1 MKRNGDLIFEKTAD
15 LVWNNYTIDQQE
27 YDWLIDFV
35 QFAGYKKVLEFGPGT
50 STFAFLDAGCRIDT
64 YESEVSYYEEA
75 FMKFL
80 DNPRVRVHLYN
91 NQPEVEIDAG
101 MYDVAFVDGPAFWYA
116 PTNETHSFARRNTLK
131 CASKHAN
138 VILLHDSKREPEL
151 TIVSEFL
158 QANSSW
164 QPFYLCNSNR
174 GIITLKKSI

>member
-1 MKRNGDLIFEKTAD
+1 MRKNGDLILEKTTN

-35 QFAGYKKVLEFGPGT
+35 QFMGYKKVLEFGPGN
-50 STFAFLDAGCRIDT
+50 STFAFSDAGCRVDS
-64 YESEVSYYEEA
+64 YESEASYYEE
-75 FMKFL
+75 MILKFSE
-80 DNPRVRVHLYN
+80 NPRVRVYLYEN
-91 NQPEVEIDAG
+91 LPTVEIDAG
-101 MYDVAFVDGPAFWYA
+101 MYDMAFVDGPAFWYA
-116 PTNETHSFARRNTLK
+116 PTNATHAFARRNTLR

-158 QANSSW
+158 QENPSW
-164 QPFYLCNSNR
+164 QSFNFCNSNR